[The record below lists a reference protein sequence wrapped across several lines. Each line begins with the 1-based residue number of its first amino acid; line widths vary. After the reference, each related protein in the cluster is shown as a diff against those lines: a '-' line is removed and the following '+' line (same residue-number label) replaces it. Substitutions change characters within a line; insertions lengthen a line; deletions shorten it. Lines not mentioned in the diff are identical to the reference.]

1 MLYYECKGVIF
12 YMKKIAL
19 ILMTLLILTGCRN
32 SKEIDNTESKKDNNF
47 STRYFKLEKINL
59 DCNLNNIT
67 FISEKHIIANN
78 ILYEYSANKKYEASN
93 TKCKIIDNNAS
104 GYEYIG
110 IIYRNVPYPEHFI
123 KDEKLYNLD
132 KSGFVLVNYNK
143 KDKYYKNIINNY
155 LNNEN
160 FYYNNGSYINDKEI
174 RYTPV
179 EEEYTIPLKEKV
191 LFYSYDLK
199 YIITNENVYEIGV
212 DANDKCHI
220 YEDVKCTYT
229 LIKTNK
235 LDDLLDN
242 FKNNISYFDG
252 KYLITKDNNIYR
264 IYR

>member
-1 MLYYECKGVIF
+1 
-12 YMKKIAL
+12 MKKIVIT
-19 ILMTLLILTGCRN
+19 ILTLLILTGCRN

-93 TKCKIIDNNAS
+93 TKCKIVDDNSS

-123 KDEKLYNLD
+123 KDGKLYNLN
-132 KSGFVLVNYNK
+132 KSDFVLVGFINK
-143 KDKYYKNIINNY
+143 KDEYYKNI
-155 LNNEN
+155 LNNEH
-160 FYYNNGSYINDKEI
+160 FYYNNGRYINDKEI
-174 RYTPV
+174 RYTVV

>member
-1 MLYYECKGVIF
+1 M
-12 YMKKIAL
+12 
-19 ILMTLLILTGCRN
+19 
-32 SKEIDNTESKKDNNF
+32 
-47 STRYFKLEKINL
+47 
-59 DCNLNNIT
+59 
-67 FISEKHIIANN
+67 
-78 ILYEYSANKKYEASN
+78 
-93 TKCKIIDNNAS
+93 
-104 GYEYIG
+104 
-110 IIYRNVPYPEHFI
+110 
-123 KDEKLYNLD
+123 
-132 KSGFVLVNYNK
+132 
-143 KDKYYKNIINNY
+143 
-155 LNNEN
+155 
-160 FYYNNGSYINDKEI
+160 
-174 RYTPV
+174 
-179 EEEYTIPLKEKV
+179 

>member
-1 MLYYECKGVIF
+1 
-12 YMKKIAL
+12 MKKIAL

-32 SKEIDNTESKKDNNF
+32 SKEIDNTEARKDNNF

-110 IIYRNVPYPEHFI
+110 IIHINATYPEHFI
-123 KDEKLYNLD
+123 KDGKLYNLN
-132 KSGFVLVNYNK
+132 KSGFVLVNYDK
-143 KDKYYKNIINNY
+143 KDEYFKNI
-155 LNNEN
+155 LNNEH
-160 FYYNNGSYINDKEI
+160 FYYYYGRYINDKEI
-174 RYTPV
+174 RYTVV

-191 LFYSYDLK
+191 LFYSYDLE

-229 LIKTNK
+229 LINTNK

>member
-1 MLYYECKGVIF
+1 M
-12 YMKKIAL
+12 
-19 ILMTLLILTGCRN
+19 
-32 SKEIDNTESKKDNNF
+32 
-47 STRYFKLEKINL
+47 
-59 DCNLNNIT
+59 NNIT

-110 IIYRNVPYPEHFI
+110 IIYKNVPYPECFI
-123 KDEKLYNLD
+123 KDGKLYNLN
-132 KSGFVLVNYNK
+132 KSGFVLVGFINK
-143 KDKYYKNIINNY
+143 KDEYYKNI
-155 LNNEN
+155 LNNEH
-160 FYYNNGSYINDKEI
+160 FYYYYGSYINDKEI
-174 RYTPV
+174 RYTVV

>member
-1 MLYYECKGVIF
+1 MLYYEYKGVIF

-32 SKEIDNTESKKDNNF
+32 SKEIDNTEAKKDNNF

-93 TKCKIIDNNAS
+93 TKCKIVDDNAS

-110 IIYRNVPYPEHFI
+110 IYGHDVERFI
-123 KDEKLYNLD
+123 KDGKLYNLN
-132 KSGFVLVNYNK
+132 KSGFVLVGFINK
-143 KDKYYKNIINNY
+143 KDEYYKNI
-155 LNNEN
+155 LNNEH
-160 FYYNNGSYINDKEI
+160 FYYYYGSYINDKEI
-174 RYTPV
+174 RYTVV